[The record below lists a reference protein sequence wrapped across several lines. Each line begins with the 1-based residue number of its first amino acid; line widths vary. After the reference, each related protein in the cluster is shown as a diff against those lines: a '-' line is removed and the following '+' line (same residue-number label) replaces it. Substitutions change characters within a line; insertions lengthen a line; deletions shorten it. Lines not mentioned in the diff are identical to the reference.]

1 MKLLLITLLLLN
13 VSMRTQAQHISPH
26 QLKTGDLLFR
36 ETASSNLSQAID
48 QVTQTDKQTHFSHV
62 GLAVV
67 ENDSV
72 YVLHASP
79 IGGTCQVSLTEF
91 SRPDGDSALVSIY
104 RLQTRYQATIPNAI
118 AQAKRLLGKPYNFS
132 YVLSDTSHYCS
143 EFIYL
148 AFAHDSIFTL
158 NPMTFKNPESG
169 EFDSTWVR
177 HYEKLTMEIPE
188 GLPGCN
194 PNGMAA
200 SDKLKHLGILQL
212 ASLSE
217 LQESR

>member
-1 MKLLLITLLLLN
+1 MKFQLFILLLLT
-13 VSMRTQAQHISPH
+13 VSINTEAQQLNPH
-26 QLKTGDLLFR
+26 QIKTGDLLFR

-62 GLAVV
+62 GLAIV

-79 IGGTCQVSLTEF
+79 IGGTCQISLTKF
-91 SRPDGDSALVSIY
+91 SQPDGDSVLVSVY
-104 RLQTRYQATIPNAI
+104 RLQEAHHAAIPNAI
-118 AQAKRLLGKPYNFS
+118 SKARSLLGKPYNFS

-148 AFAHDSIFTL
+148 AFKKDSIFTL
-158 NPMTFKNPESG
+158 NPMTFKDPESG
-169 EFDSTWVR
+169 DFDSTWVK
-177 HYEKLTMEIPE
+177 HYQKLKMEIPE
-188 GLPGCN
+188 DLPGCN

-200 SDKLKHLGILQL
+200 SEKLRRLGILQL
-212 ASLSE
+212 TSLTE
-217 LQESR
+217 L